1 MIVQMKSVVSAGSGE
16 SDKNL
21 RVYGLSGSAGTI
33 TCDAKIESLNICYYN
48 LYAFQEVIAV
58 LHPGETYNE
67 PGGVDV
73 LTLNSDGKTI
83 VRTGSSKN
91 YTFIAVME

>member
-1 MIVQMKSVVSAGSGE
+1 MFTEMMMSGSGGG
-16 SDKNL
+16 SDKDL
-21 RVYGLSGSAGTI
+21 RLYFYSGSAETI
-33 TCDAKIESLNICYYN
+33 TCDAKIESLILYYYN
-48 LYAFQEVIAV
+48 VHAFQKNIAV

-91 YTFIAVME
+91 YVFVAVME